1 MSSPALPARRPR
13 DPLLGR
19 LTLLVCSVLVTL
31 FLLEIG
37 CRLARGPATLLDWRN
52 IVLVQRLKMSAQNI
66 GHRFSYDPL
75 LGYVQRDGYSD
86 ALMSFGEYGFRRMPP
101 PPADATS
108 GPPVLATGDSYTQ
121 GDEVDDD
128 RTWPAQLQ
136 GLLRR
141 RTINAGVAAYGF
153 DQIVLRTEQLVP
165 VVRPGLIVLG
175 FIGDDLRRAEMSRT
189 WGTEKP
195 WFSLNGDKAELH
207 NVPVPPSPDPR
218 TTLDFWQTA
227 FGWSVLLDTVL
238 IHQGR
243 QYEWLVDH
251 RRATAPGTGERLA
264 CPLLRRLAALGVPT
278 LVVAQ
283 YDFYVWQNAEFA
295 AEQRRVSQ
303 AVLKCAEAA
312 GLASLDLYEPTEKA
326 VRARGLRAMY
336 LTWHPSPAG
345 YRLIAEAVAAEL
357 ERRRMAPTR

>member
-1 MSSPALPARRPR
+1 MA
-13 DPLLGR
+13 GR
-19 LTLLVCSVLVTL
+19 LALLVCSVLVTL

-37 CRLARGPATLLDWRN
+37 CRLARGPQALLDWRN

-66 GHRFSYDPL
+66 GHRFTYDPL
-75 LGYVQRDGYSD
+75 LGYVQRAGFSD
-86 ALMSFGEYGFRRMPP
+86 PLMSFGEHGFRRMPP
-101 PPADATS
+101 PPADAAD
-108 GPPVLATGDSYTQ
+108 GLPVLATGDSYTQ
-121 GDEVDDD
+121 GDEVDDAH
-128 RTWPAQLQ
+128 TWPAQLQ

-153 DQIVLRTEQLVP
+153 DQTVLRTEQLVP
-165 VVRPGLIVLG
+165 LVKPGLIVLG

-195 WFSLNGDKAELH
+195 YFTPKGDGAELH

-218 TTLDFWQTA
+218 TTLDFRQTA
-227 FGWSVLLDTVL
+227 FGWSVLLDTIL

-251 RRATAPGTGERLA
+251 RRATPPGTGERLA
-264 CPLLRRLAALGVPT
+264 CPLLRRIAALGVPT

-295 AEQRRVSQ
+295 AEQHRLSR

-312 GLASLDLYEPTEKA
+312 GLASLDLYDRTEAA
-326 VRARGLRAMY
+326 VRARGLGTMY

-345 YRLIAEAVAAEL
+345 YRLIAEAIAGEVGKRHL
-357 ERRRMAPTR
+357 LPQR